1 MKNLIYTCILLISSI
16 SLALDF
22 SEGPYGS
29 EYFNIAGPLEL
40 EDLNALPKGDVN
52 DDGVLNIQDVIMI
65 IQYVIG
71 NITNP
76 SWIDIGDVNN
86 DNIIDILDIVTTL
99 NSILSG
105 SEPIW
110 DFETEWNGEDCYIFI
125 NYTTSSGT
133 LLASSTKE
141 LLLSNSPMN
150 VHYFFISDRTTY
162 TTDIQNLKNTFDEIL
177 DGLSI
182 DLKDHWNTHLHFV
195 PQRTGALN
203 NWLEEALA
211 GEDAIAIDRF
221 QRIRE
226 TGYFGNPASFQGTY
240 IHYLAHEAIYY
251 NYEFDTIYE
260 PDEDYDEFVVLDEAY
275 YTGGWAASISE
286 IVNFPSDEEL
296 NQYSGMSIELLR
308 GCPDSNMNYSDEGC
322 DDYDR
327 IAHMYICEID
337 GSDCYEAAR
346 WITPFDRQP
355 HHLTNISPFISLIRP
370 GGEKMIKFQESG
382 WPNSIIS
389 LKFRLY
395 RDSSIDLTETAQE
408 IVPIWNGT
416 VGFNPDYDDNRPLN
430 VFQVPSNATKVEFVS
445 YITGHGWGCDSY
457 NCAEFCNSR
466 HTFELNGG
474 TYEFSKDHPNA
485 SSSNY
490 CMSLEAI
497 AAGTIPNQYGTWGY
511 GRAGWCPGQ
520 DVTPHIVDITEN
532 IIIGEENII
541 DYGACRVSG
550 NNCYTPPTCP
560 GNGCYCAEIAMSSY
574 IIIYY

>member
-1 MKNLIYTCILLISSI
+1 MKNLIYICMLLISSI

-40 EDLNALPKGDVN
+40 EDLNALPKGDIN
-52 DDGVLNIQDVIMI
+52 DDGLLNIQDVIMI

-76 SWIDIGDVNN
+76 SWIDVGDVNN
-86 DNIIDILDIVTTL
+86 DSIIDILDIVTTL

-110 DFETEWNGEDCYIFI
+110 DFETEWNGQDSYIFI

-141 LLLSNSPMN
+141 LLLNNSPMN

-162 TTDIQNLKNTFDEIL
+162 TADIQNLKSTFDEIL

-182 DLKDHWNTHLHFV
+182 ELQDHWNAHLHFV

-211 GEDAIAIDRF
+211 GEDAIGIDRF

-251 NYEFDTIYE
+251 NYEFETIYE

-286 IVNFPSDEEL
+286 TVNFPSDEEL
-296 NQYSGMSIELLR
+296 NQYSRMSVELLR
-308 GCPDSNMNYSDEGC
+308 GCPDSNMNYSDAGC

-355 HHLTNISPFISLIRP
+355 HHLTDISPFISLIRP
-370 GGEKMIKFQESG
+370 GGEKIFDDESTDEEEKEDNQGKEDVVVEEKKNEESDIK
-382 WPNSIIS
+382 
-389 LKFRLY
+389 K
-395 RDSSIDLTETAQE
+395 
-408 IVPIWNGT
+408 
-416 VGFNPDYDDNRPLN
+416 DDD
-430 VFQVPSNATKVEFVS
+430 K
-445 YITGHGWGCDSY
+445 GD
-457 NCAEFCNSR
+457 
-466 HTFELNGG
+466 
-474 TYEFSKDHPNA
+474 KK
-485 SSSNY
+485 
-490 CMSLEAI
+490 
-497 AAGTIPNQYGTWGY
+497 
-511 GRAGWCPGQ
+511 
-520 DVTPHIVDITEN
+520 
-532 IIIGEENII
+532 
-541 DYGACRVSG
+541 
-550 NNCYTPPTCP
+550 
-560 GNGCYCAEIAMSSY
+560 
-574 IIIYY
+574 